1 MLDRPLTPLIVSLLD
16 VPGKM
21 LGARGV
27 ESDWISLGGFF
38 LGLAGA
44 AAIAFGAYD
53 VALVLVLLNRLAD
66 GLDGAVARAA
76 GISDFGRYLDI
87 VLNFIFYAAF
97 ALGFAFA
104 DPVLALTSAILI
116 FSYLGLGGTVLAYAV
131 VAKGAG
137 LEADAAGNLWVD
149 TLSELIGTSETTLA
163 LIFMALLPSYFGAI
177 ALVFALLCLITTLFR
192 IVRAWLVLR

>member
-1 MLDRPLTPLIVSLLD
+1 MLDRTLNPLVVSILD
-16 VPGKM
+16 APGRM

-27 ESDWISLGGFF
+27 ESDWITLAGFA

-44 AAIAFGAYD
+44 TAIAFGAYNA
-53 VALVLVLLNRLAD
+53 ALVLIVLNRLAD
-66 GLDGAVARAA
+66 GLDGAVSRAS
-76 GISDFGRYLDI
+76 GVSDFGRYLDI

-97 ALGFAFA
+97 ALAFAFA
-104 DPVLALTSAILI
+104 DPGLALTSAILI
-116 FSYLGLGGTVLAYAV
+116 FSFLGLGGTVLAYAI

-163 LIFMALLPSYFGAI
+163 LIVMTLLPSYFGAI
-177 ALVFALLCLITTLFR
+177 ALVFAFLCLITTLFR